1 MIGETISH
9 YKILDKLGGGGMG
22 VVYRAEDL
30 KLGRRVALKF
40 LPDGL
45 AQTRE
50 TLQRFKR
57 EARTASALNHP
68 NICTIY
74 DIDEIDGR
82 PFITMELME
91 GQTLKHR
98 LLCKRLDL
106 ATLLG
111 LAIQI
116 ADALDTAHSKGII
129 HRDIKPA
136 NIFITHREQAKL
148 LDFGLAKLVADGR
161 DVAEGA
167 QASTA
172 PTDLVTEEHLTSP
185 GAAIGTVAYMSPEQA
200 RGEELDARTDLF
212 SFGAVLYEM
221 STGTMPFRGNT
232 SAVLFDGILNRPP
245 VSPSKLNPELPLEV
259 ERIISKALEKDR
271 KFRYQSASDLRADL
285 QRVTRDSEFG
295 SGSSPG
301 SPPPHPKTFA
311 GPLSWW
317 VLWGALAVLLSGGAV
332 WWHYQDPLPAQHR
345 PGANA
350 SQLAA
355 QALVVLPFRNL
366 SKDSEHEYLADGM
379 TDDTITQLG
388 QIRSLRTVSRT
399 TAMIFKNSSKSLVE
413 IGADL
418 KVDRAVEGS
427 FSLLGQ
433 KVRVPAKL
441 IETATERILW
451 SRTYERDVSELA
463 LLQSELV
470 QDLAR
475 ELKAELTPHEQNRL
489 ARRTSVNSEA
499 HKDYLHGLYHLHRS
513 VAEEGPWKA
522 IDFFQSAAQ
531 KDPSF
536 AEAFAGLADSYLIL
550 GQVGQKEPREAYNE
564 AKPAAQEAIRL
575 DANLAQGHA
584 SLGRVLAAYE
594 WNWKEAETE
603 LQRAIELNP
612 NDGMGHAHYSE
623 LLMALARFPEAKAEI
638 QKARQLD
645 PLSNYVSGIHAWTL
659 YMAGDYPAALEQW
672 KSTHNQA
679 RPDAQA
685 AWGLAETYEEMGRF
699 DEAYEQFQKWWELG
713 GAPANVVASLRQAY
727 QARGMQGYFKRMLE
741 LEQEDTQE
749 TGNVWTYR
757 MARFYARIGDEDK
770 TLEWLER
777 AFNERHDRLILL
789 KVDPVFK
796 RLRSNPQFT
805 DLIKRIGFGP

>member
-1 MIGETISH
+1 MIGEIVSH

-45 AQTRE
+45 TQTRE
-50 TLQRFKR
+50 ALQRFKR

-98 LLCKRLDL
+98 LLCKQLDL

-111 LAIQI
+111 LAVQI

-136 NIFITHREQAKL
+136 NIFITHRGQAKL
-148 LDFGLAKLVADGR
+148 LDFGLAKLVADGK
-161 DVAEGA
+161 DIAEA
-167 QASTA
+167 SYASTA
-172 PTDLVTEEHLTSP
+172 PTEMVTEEHLTSP
-185 GAAIGTVAYMSPEQA
+185 GSAIGTVAYMSPEQA

-221 STGTMPFRGNT
+221 ATGTMPFRGNT

-245 VSPSKLNPELPLEV
+245 VSPCKLNLELPLEV
-259 ERIISKALEKDR
+259 ERIIIKALEKDR

-285 QRVTRDSEFG
+285 QRVTRDSE
-295 SGSSPG
+295 SGTGTFPG
-301 SPPPHPKTFA
+301 SPQPHPKTFA
-311 GPLSWW
+311 GPSSWW
-317 VLWGALAVLLSGGAV
+317 VLWGALAVVLSGVAV
-332 WWHYQDPLPAQHR
+332 WWHYQLPAQHR
-345 PGANA
+345 LGVNPPE
-350 SQLAA
+350 QAA

-379 TDDTITQLG
+379 TEETITQLG
-388 QIRSLRTVSRT
+388 QIRSLRIVSRT
-399 TAMIFKNSSKSLVE
+399 TAMRYKSNTKSLVE

-433 KVRVPAKL
+433 KVRVLAKL
-441 IETATERILW
+441 IETASERILW
-451 SRTYERDVSELA
+451 SRIYERDVSELA

-470 QDLAR
+470 QDVAR
-475 ELKAELTPHEQNRL
+475 EIKAELTPHEQDRL

-499 HKDYLHGLYHLHRS
+499 HKDYLNGLYHLHRG
-513 VAEEGPWKA
+513 VAEHGPRNA
-522 IDFFQSAAQ
+522 RDFFKSATE

-536 AEAFAGLADSYLIL
+536 ADAFAGLADSYLML
-550 GQVGQKEPREAYNE
+550 GQVGELEPQEAHSE
-564 AKPAAQEAIRL
+564 AKAAAQKAIRL

-584 SLGRVLAAYE
+584 SFGRVLAAYE

-603 LQRAIELNP
+603 LQRAIQLNP

-623 LLMALARFPEAKAEI
+623 LLTALARFSDAKAEI
-638 QKARQLD
+638 QKARVLD
-645 PLSNYVSGIHAWTL
+645 PLSYYVSGIHAWTL
-659 YMAGDYPAALEQW
+659 YMAREYPAALEQW
-672 KSTHNQA
+672 KSTLN
-679 RPDAQA
+679 PKGNDAQA
-685 AWGLAETYEEMGRF
+685 IWGLAETYEAMGRF
-699 DEAYEQFQKWWELG
+699 DEAYQQFQKWWELG
-713 GAPANVVASLRQAY
+713 GAPANVLASLRQAY

-741 LEQEDTQE
+741 LEQEETQE

-757 MARFYARIGDEDK
+757 MASFYARIGDEDK
-770 TLEWLER
+770 ALEWLER
-777 AFNERHDRLILL
+777 AFNEQHDRLILL

-805 DLIKRIGFGP
+805 DLLKRIGFVP